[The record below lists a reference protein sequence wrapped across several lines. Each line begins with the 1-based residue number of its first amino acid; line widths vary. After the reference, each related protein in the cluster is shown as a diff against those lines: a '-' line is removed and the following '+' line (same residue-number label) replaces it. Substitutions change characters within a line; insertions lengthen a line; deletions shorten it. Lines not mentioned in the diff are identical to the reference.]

1 MAGMFGTDGVRAR
14 VNTGAM
20 TAEAVVRLALAAGR
34 WFIDNN
40 SKANA
45 GAKGHAGRPLVVIG
59 KDTRVSG
66 YMVEAA
72 LVAGFTSIGMD
83 CRLLG
88 PMPTPGVAHLT
99 MSLRAHL
106 GVMISASHNPFED
119 NGIKLFG
126 PDGYKLADEI
136 EQGISDLAAGSIELS
151 EPAALGR
158 ASRML
163 DSVGRYVEFAKST
176 LPGDVRFDGLKVV
189 VDCANG
195 AAYRTA
201 PDTLRDL
208 GAEVIAIANTP
219 DGFNINEACGAVH
232 PETLAATVLAHG
244 ADVGV
249 ALDGDADRLI
259 LVDETGATVD
269 GDQVLACL
277 AREMQAAGTLSGD
290 AVVGTVM
297 TNGGIE
303 PFLHDLGLTLHRTS
317 VGDRYVLER
326 MRGDGLNLGGESSGH
341 ILLTSLCTSGDG
353 LIAALQMLHLLVKS
367 DLPASKLFH
376 AFAPDHQKL
385 KNLRG
390 LDREVLTRQP
400 VVEGLAAIEARI
412 AGEARILV
420 RPSGTE
426 ELIRVMVEA
435 KDEDRLDA
443 VMHEII
449 LLIEDEANKAV

>member
-1 MAGMFGTDGVRAR
+1 MAGIFGTDGVRAR

-20 TAEAVVRLALAAGR
+20 TAEAIVRLALAAGR

-40 SKANA
+40 PEAST
-45 GAKGHAGRPLVVIG
+45 GRPIVVIG

-88 PMPTPGVAHLT
+88 PMPTPGVAYLT

-126 PDGYKLADEI
+126 PDGCKLADEI
-136 EQGISDLAAGSIELS
+136 EDGISALAAGSIELS
-151 EPAALGR
+151 APAALGR

-176 LPGDVRFDGLKVV
+176 LPSDARFDGLKVV

-208 GAEVIAIANTP
+208 GAEVVAIANAP
-219 DGFNINEACGAVH
+219 DGFNINSECGAVH
-232 PETLAATVLAHG
+232 PEVLAATVLAHG

-259 LVDETGATVD
+259 LVDETGAVIN

-277 AREMQAAGTLSGD
+277 ARAMQQAGTLAGN

-297 TNGGIE
+297 TNGGIQ
-303 PFLHDLGLTLHRTS
+303 PFLDGLGLTLHRTQ
-317 VGDRYVLER
+317 VGDRYVLAR
-326 MRGDGLNLGGESSGH
+326 MQEEGLNLGGESSGH
-341 ILLTSLCTSGDG
+341 ILLTSLTTSGDG
-353 LIAALQMLHLLVKS
+353 LIAALQMLQLLVQTGQ
-367 DLPASKLFH
+367 PASQLFQ
-376 AFAPDHQKL
+376 AFAPNHQKL
-385 KNLRG
+385 RNLKG
-390 LDREVLTRQP
+390 IDREVLARP
-400 VVEGLAAIEARI
+400 AVVDRLAAIEAEIVGR
-412 AGEARILV
+412 ARILV

-426 ELIRVMVEA
+426 SLIRVMVESA
-435 KDEDRLDA
+435 DEARLDA
-443 VMHEII
+443 VMQEII
-449 LLIEDEANKAV
+449 LLIENEAEKAS

>member
-1 MAGMFGTDGVRAR
+1 MTGMFGTDGVRAR

-20 TAEAVVRLALAAGR
+20 TAEAIVRLALASGR

-40 SKANA
+40 PE
-45 GAKGHAGRPLVVIG
+45 GRTGRPLVVIG

-88 PMPTPGVAHLT
+88 PMPTPGVAYLT
-99 MSLRAHL
+99 KSLRAHL

-136 EQGISDLAAGSIELS
+136 EDGISDLAAGSIELS
-151 EPAALGR
+151 EAANLGR
-158 ASRML
+158 AARML

-176 LPGDVRFDGLKVV
+176 LPSEVRFDGLKVV

-208 GAEVIAIANTP
+208 GAEVTVMANDP
-219 DGFNINEACGAVH
+219 DGFNINDGCGAVH
-232 PETLAATVLAHG
+232 PEALSECVRETG
-244 ADVGV
+244 ADIGI

-259 LVDETGATVD
+259 MVDENGVVID
-269 GDQVLACL
+269 GDQLLACL
-277 AREMQAAGTLSGD
+277 ARSMQEAGTLTGGGI
-290 AVVGTVM
+290 VGTVM

-303 PFLHDLGLTLHRTS
+303 AFLDGLDLALHRTR
-317 VGDRYVLER
+317 VGDRYVLEV
-326 MRGDGLNLGGESSGH
+326 MRQNDINLGGESSGH
-341 ILLTSLCTSGDG
+341 ILMTSLSTSGDG
-353 LIAALQMLHLLVKS
+353 LIAALQMLRLLAQ
-367 DLPASKLFH
+367 DDRPASKLFH
-376 AFAPDHQKL
+376 MFTPKCQKM

-390 LDREVLTRQP
+390 IDRAVLDLP
-400 VVEGLAAIEARI
+400 GVVAGLAEIESGLAEKGRL
-412 AGEARILV
+412 LV
-420 RPSGTE
+420 RASGTE
-426 ELIRVMVEA
+426 SLLRVMVEA
-435 KDEDRLDA
+435 DDA
-443 VMHEII
+443 ALVDSTIAEII
-449 LLIEDEANKAV
+449 LLVEAEANNIK

>member
-1 MAGMFGTDGVRAR
+1 MAGIFGTDGVRAR

-20 TAEAVVRLALAAGR
+20 TAEAIVRLALASGR
-34 WFIDNN
+34 WFIENN
-40 SKANA
+40 PE
-45 GAKGHAGRPLVVIG
+45 GRTGRPLVVIG

-66 YMVEAA
+66 YMIEAA

-88 PMPTPGVAHLT
+88 PMPTPGVAYLT

-126 PDGYKLADEI
+126 PDGFKLADDI
-136 EQGISDLAAGSIELS
+136 EDGISNLAAGSIELS
-151 EPAALGR
+151 MPVDLGR
-158 ASRML
+158 AARML

-176 LPGDVRFDGLKVV
+176 LPSDVRFDGLKVV

-208 GAEVIAIANTP
+208 GAEVIAMANSP
-219 DGFNINEACGAVH
+219 DGFNINENCGAVH
-232 PETLAATVLAHG
+232 PEGLAARVREEG
-244 ADVGV
+244 ADIGV

-259 LVDETGATVD
+259 LVDETGAVIN

-277 AREMQAAGTLSGD
+277 ARAMQDAGTLTGGGI
-290 AVVGTVM
+290 VGTVM

-303 PFLHDLGLTLHRTS
+303 PFLANLGLTLHRTK

-326 MRGDGLNLGGESSGH
+326 MKQDGLNLGGESSGH
-341 ILLTSLCTSGDG
+341 VLMTSLSTSGDG
-353 LIAALQMLHLLVKS
+353 LIAALQMLWLLSV
-367 DLPASKLFH
+367 DDRPASKLFH
-376 AFAPDHQKL
+376 AFTPKHQKL
-385 KNLRG
+385 ENLPDI
-390 LDREVLTRQP
+390 DRAVLALP
-400 VVEGLAAIEARI
+400 AVESELARI
-412 AGEARILV
+412 ATELDGEGRILV

-426 ELIRVMVEA
+426 SLIRVMVETD
-435 KDEDRLDA
+435 DEARLDA
-443 VMHEII
+443 VMTEII
-449 LLIEDEANKAV
+449 LLIQNESKNIS

>member
-20 TAEAVVRLALAAGR
+20 TAEAIVRLALASGR

-40 SKANA
+40 PE
-45 GAKGHAGRPLVVIG
+45 GRTGRPLVVIG

-88 PMPTPGVAHLT
+88 PMPTPGVAYLT

-136 EQGISDLAAGSIELS
+136 EDGISNLAAGSIELS
-151 EPAALGR
+151 EPVELGR
-158 ASRML
+158 AARML

-176 LPGDVRFDGLKVV
+176 LPSEVRFDGLKVV

-201 PDTLRDL
+201 PDALRDL
-208 GAEVIAIANTP
+208 GADVTVMANSP
-219 DGFNINEACGAVH
+219 DGFNINDGCGAVH
-232 PETLAATVLAHG
+232 PQALAARVVETG
-244 ADVGV
+244 ADIGI

-259 LVDETGATVD
+259 MVDENGVVID
-269 GDQVLACL
+269 GDQLLACL
-277 AREMQAAGTLSGD
+277 AGTMREASTLTGGGI
-290 AVVGTVM
+290 VGTMM

-303 PFLHDLGLTLHRTS
+303 PFLDGLGLTLHRTR
-317 VGDRYVLER
+317 VGDRYVLEA
-326 MRGDGLNLGGESSGH
+326 MRQNDINLGGESSGH
-341 ILLTSLCTSGDG
+341 ILMTSLSTSGDG
-353 LIAALQMLHLLVKS
+353 LIAALQMLRLLAQDDRPASELFHLFTPKCQKMENLRGFDRSVL
-367 DLPASKLFH
+367 DLPA
-376 AFAPDHQKL
+376 
-385 KNLRG
+385 
-390 LDREVLTRQP
+390 
-400 VVEGLAAIEARI
+400 VVAGLAAIESAL
-412 AGEARILV
+412 AGKGRLLV
-420 RPSGTE
+420 RASGTE
-426 ELIRVMVEA
+426 SLLRVMVEA
-435 KDEDRLDA
+435 DDTVLVDSTID
-443 VMHEII
+443 EII
-449 LLIEDEANKAV
+449 LLIKTEAKNIK

>member
-20 TAEAVVRLALAAGR
+20 TAEAIVRLALASGR

-40 SKANA
+40 PE
-45 GAKGHAGRPLVVIG
+45 GRTGRPLVVIG

-88 PMPTPGVAHLT
+88 PMPTPGVAYLT
-99 MSLRAHL
+99 QSLRAHL

-136 EQGISDLAAGSIELS
+136 EGGISDLAAGSIELS
-151 EPAALGR
+151 APVDLGR
-158 ASRML
+158 AARML

-176 LPGDVRFDGLKVV
+176 LPSKVRFDGLKVV

-208 GAEVIAIANTP
+208 GAEVTVMADSP
-219 DGFNINEACGAVH
+219 DGFNINEGCGAVH
-232 PETLAATVLAHG
+232 PEVLASRVLEVG
-244 ADVGV
+244 ADIGI

-259 LVDETGATVD
+259 MVDERGVVID
-269 GDQVLACL
+269 GDQLLACL
-277 AREMQAAGTLSGD
+277 AHTMQKAGTLTGGGI
-290 AVVGTVM
+290 VGTMM

-303 PFLHDLGLTLHRTS
+303 PFLDGLGLTLHRTK
-317 VGDRYVLER
+317 VGDRYVLEA
-326 MRGDGLNLGGESSGH
+326 MRRNDINLGGESSGH
-341 ILLTSLCTSGDG
+341 ILMTSLSTSGDG
-353 LIAALQMLHLLVKS
+353 LIAALQMLRLLAQDDRPASQLFHMFTPKCQKMENLRGFERSVL
-367 DLPASKLFH
+367 DLPAVGAGLTVIESKL
-376 AFAPDHQKL
+376 ADKGRL
-385 KNLRG
+385 
-390 LDREVLTRQP
+390 
-400 VVEGLAAIEARI
+400 
-412 AGEARILV
+412 LV
-420 RPSGTE
+420 RASGTE
-426 ELIRVMVEA
+426 SLLRVMVEA
-435 KDEDRLDA
+435 DDKALVDDTIG
-443 VMHEII
+443 EII
-449 LLIEDEANKAV
+449 LLIKSESKNIK

>member
-1 MAGMFGTDGVRAR
+1 MFGTDGVRAR
-14 VNTGAM
+14 VNTGVM
-20 TAEAVVRLALAAGR
+20 TAEAIVRLALASGR
-34 WFIDNN
+34 WFINN
-40 SKANA
+40 NPQ
-45 GAKGHAGRPLVVIG
+45 GRTGRPLVVIG

-88 PMPTPGVAHLT
+88 PMPTPGVAYLT

-126 PDGYKLADEI
+126 PDGYKLADDI
-136 EQGISDLAAGSIELS
+136 EASISDLAAGSIELS
-151 EPAALGR
+151 APVDLGR
-158 ASRML
+158 AARML

-176 LPGDVRFDGLKVV
+176 LPSNVRFDGLKVV

-208 GAEVIAIANTP
+208 GAEVTAMASEP
-219 DGFNINEACGAVH
+219 DGFNINDGCGAVH
-232 PETLAATVLAHG
+232 PEALAARVVDTG
-244 ADVGV
+244 ADIGI

-259 LVDETGATVD
+259 LVDETGARID

-277 AREMQAAGTLSGD
+277 ARTMHEAGTLTGD
-290 AVVGTVM
+290 GIVGTMM

-303 PFLHDLGLTLHRTS
+303 PFLDGLGLALHRTK
-317 VGDRYVLER
+317 VGDRYVLEA
-326 MRGDGLNLGGESSGH
+326 MRDNGINLGGESSGH
-341 ILLTSLCTSGDG
+341 ILMTSLSTSGDG
-353 LIAALQMLHLLVKS
+353 LIAALQMLRLLVV
-367 DLPASKLFH
+367 DDRPASRLFH
-376 AFAPDHQKL
+376 VFTPKCQKM

-390 LDREVLTRQP
+390 VERTVLDLP
-400 VVEGLAAIEARI
+400 AVVDGLADIESNL
-412 AGEARILV
+412 AGKGRILV
-420 RPSGTE
+420 RASGTE
-426 ELIRVMVEA
+426 TLLRVMAEADDEAVVDSTISEIIFLLEREA
-435 KDEDRLDA
+435 KNI
-443 VMHEII
+443 M
-449 LLIEDEANKAV
+449 

>member
-14 VNTGAM
+14 VNTGTM
-20 TAEAVVRLALAAGR
+20 TAEAIVRLALAAGR

-40 SKANA
+40 PEGQS
-45 GAKGHAGRPLVVIG
+45 GRPIVVIG

-88 PMPTPGVAHLT
+88 PMPTPGVAYLT

-126 PDGYKLADEI
+126 PDGCKLADDI
-136 EQGISDLAAGSIELS
+136 ESSISDLAAGSIELS

-176 LPGDVRFDGLKVV
+176 IASTARFDGLKVV

-208 GAEVIAIANTP
+208 GAEVIAIANNP
-219 DGFNINEACGAVH
+219 DGFNINSECGAVH

-259 LVDETGATVD
+259 LVDESGAVIN

-277 AREMQAAGTLSGD
+277 AREMQAAGTLAGD

-303 PFLHDLGLTLHRTS
+303 PFLQGLGLTLHRTR
-317 VGDRYVLER
+317 VGDRYVLAR
-326 MRGDGLNLGGESSGH
+326 MQEDGLNLGGESSGH
-341 ILLTSLCTSGDG
+341 ILLTSLSTSGDG
-353 LIAALQMLHLLVKS
+353 LIAALQMLQMLVKS
-367 DLPASKLFH
+367 KRPASQMFQ
-376 AFAPDHQKL
+376 AFEPNHQKL
-385 KNLRG
+385 CNLRG
-390 LDREVLTRQP
+390 IDREVLDRQQ
-400 VVEGLAAIEARI
+400 VTDRLAEIESEI

-426 ELIRVMVEA
+426 NLIRVMVESA
-435 KDEDRLDA
+435 DEARLDA
-443 VMHEII
+443 VMQEII
-449 LLIEDEANKAV
+449 LLIETESKK

>member
-1 MAGMFGTDGVRAR
+1 MAGIFGTDGVRAR

-20 TAEAVVRLALAAGR
+20 TAEAIVRLALAAGR

-40 SKANA
+40 PEAST
-45 GAKGHAGRPLVVIG
+45 GRPIVVIG

-88 PMPTPGVAHLT
+88 PMPTPGVAYLT

-126 PDGYKLADEI
+126 PDGCKLADEI
-136 EQGISDLAAGSIELS
+136 EDGISALAAGSIELS
-151 EPAALGR
+151 APAALGR

-176 LPGDVRFDGLKVV
+176 LPSDARFDGLKVV

-208 GAEVIAIANTP
+208 GAEVVAIANAP
-219 DGFNINEACGAVH
+219 DGFNINSECGAVH
-232 PETLAATVLAHG
+232 PEVLAATVLAHG

-259 LVDETGATVD
+259 LVDETGAVIN

-277 AREMQAAGTLSGD
+277 ARAMQQAGTLAGN

-303 PFLHDLGLTLHRTS
+303 PFLDGLGLTLHRTQ
-317 VGDRYVLER
+317 VGDRYVLAR
-326 MRGDGLNLGGESSGH
+326 MQEEGLNLGGESSGH
-341 ILLTSLCTSGDG
+341 ILLTSLTTSGDG
-353 LIAALQMLHLLVKS
+353 LIAALQMLQLLVQTGQ
-367 DLPASKLFH
+367 PASQLFQ
-376 AFAPDHQKL
+376 AFAPNHQKL
-385 KNLRG
+385 RNLKG
-390 LDREVLTRQP
+390 IDREVLARP
-400 VVEGLAAIEARI
+400 AVVDRLAAIEAEI
-412 AGEARILV
+412 AGRARILV

-426 ELIRVMVEA
+426 SLIRVMVESA
-435 KDEDRLDA
+435 DEARLDA
-443 VMHEII
+443 VMQEII
-449 LLIEDEANKAV
+449 LLIENEAEKAS

>member
-20 TAEAVVRLALAAGR
+20 TAEAIVRLALASGR

-40 SKANA
+40 PE
-45 GAKGHAGRPLVVIG
+45 GRTGRPLVVIG

-88 PMPTPGVAHLT
+88 PMPTPGVAYLT
-99 MSLRAHL
+99 KSLRAHL

-136 EQGISDLAAGSIELS
+136 EDGISDLAAGSIELS
-151 EPAALGR
+151 EAAYLGR
-158 ASRML
+158 AARML

-176 LPGDVRFDGLKVV
+176 LPSEVRFDGLKVV

-208 GAEVIAIANTP
+208 GADVTVMANDP
-219 DGFNINEACGAVH
+219 DGFNINDGCGAVH
-232 PETLAATVLAHG
+232 PEALSERVRETG
-244 ADVGV
+244 ADIGI

-259 LVDETGATVD
+259 MVDENGVVID
-269 GDQVLACL
+269 GDQLLACL
-277 AREMQAAGTLSGD
+277 ARSMHEAGTLTGGG
-290 AVVGTVM
+290 VVGTVM

-303 PFLHDLGLTLHRTS
+303 AFLDGLGLTLHRTK
-317 VGDRYVLER
+317 VGDRYVLEA
-326 MRGDGLNLGGESSGH
+326 MRYNAINLGGESSGH
-341 ILLTSLCTSGDG
+341 ILMTSLSTSGDG
-353 LIAALQMLHLLVKS
+353 LIAALQMLRLLAQ
-367 DLPASKLFH
+367 DDRPASKLFH
-376 AFAPDHQKL
+376 MFTPKCQKL

-390 LDREVLTRQP
+390 FDSAVLDLP
-400 VVEGLAAIEARI
+400 GVVAGLAVIESGLAEKGRL
-412 AGEARILV
+412 LV
-420 RPSGTE
+420 RASGTE
-426 ELIRVMVEA
+426 SLLRVMVEA
-435 KDEDRLDA
+435 DDA
-443 VMHEII
+443 ALVDSTIDEII
-449 LLIEDEANKAV
+449 FLIKAEVKKIK

>member
-1 MAGMFGTDGVRAR
+1 MAGIFGTDGVRAR

-20 TAEAVVRLALAAGR
+20 TAEAIVRLALAAGR

-40 SKANA
+40 PEAST
-45 GAKGHAGRPLVVIG
+45 GRPIVVIG

-88 PMPTPGVAHLT
+88 PMPTPGVAYLT

-126 PDGYKLADEI
+126 PDGCKLADEI
-136 EQGISDLAAGSIELS
+136 EDGISALAAGSIELS
-151 EPAALGR
+151 APAALGR

-176 LPGDVRFDGLKVV
+176 LPSDARFDGLKVV

-208 GAEVIAIANTP
+208 GAEVVAIANAP
-219 DGFNINEACGAVH
+219 DGFNINSECGAVH
-232 PETLAATVLAHG
+232 PEALAATVLAHG

-259 LVDETGATVD
+259 LVDETGAVIN

-277 AREMQAAGTLSGD
+277 ARAMQQAGTLAGN

-303 PFLHDLGLTLHRTS
+303 PFLDGLGLTLHRTQ
-317 VGDRYVLER
+317 VGDRYVLAR
-326 MRGDGLNLGGESSGH
+326 MQEEGLNLGGESSGH
-341 ILLTSLCTSGDG
+341 ILLTSLTTSGDG
-353 LIAALQMLHLLVKS
+353 LIAALQMLQLLVQTGQ
-367 DLPASKLFH
+367 PASQLFQ
-376 AFAPDHQKL
+376 AFAPNHQKL
-385 KNLRG
+385 RNLKG
-390 LDREVLTRQP
+390 IDREVLARP
-400 VVEGLAAIEARI
+400 AVVDRLAAIEAEI
-412 AGEARILV
+412 AGRARILV

-426 ELIRVMVEA
+426 SLIRVMVESA
-435 KDEDRLDA
+435 DEARLDA
-443 VMHEII
+443 VMQEII
-449 LLIEDEANKAV
+449 LLIENESEKAS

>member
-20 TAEAVVRLALAAGR
+20 TAEAVVRLALASGR

-40 SKANA
+40 PEGRS
-45 GAKGHAGRPLVVIG
+45 GRPLVVIG

-66 YMVEAA
+66 YMIEAA

-88 PMPTPGVAHLT
+88 PMPTPGVAYLT
-99 MSLRAHL
+99 QSLRAHL
-106 GVMISASHNPFED
+106 GVMISASHNPYHD

-126 PDGYKLADEI
+126 PDGFKLDDAIEI
-136 EQGISDLAAGSIELS
+136 GISELAAGSIELS
-151 EPAALGR
+151 GPEALGR

-176 LPGDVRFDGLKVV
+176 LASEVRFDGIKVV

-208 GAEVIAIANTP
+208 GAEVIAIANDP
-219 DGFNINEACGAVH
+219 DGFNINQDCGAVH
-232 PETLAATVLAHG
+232 PQTLAATVLAHG

-259 LVDETGATVD
+259 LVDETGTEIN

-277 AREMQAAGTLSGD
+277 AREMQSRGTLGGD

-303 PFLHDLGLTLHRTS
+303 PFLSGLGLQIHRTA
-317 VGDRYVLER
+317 VGDRDVLER
-326 MRGDGLNLGGESSGH
+326 MRQVRDTGPFDLAPFGVR
-341 ILLTSLCTSGDG
+341 LTPQT
-353 LIAALQMLHLLVKS
+353 A
-367 DLPASKLFH
+367 PAS
-376 AFAPDHQKL
+376 ADAI
-385 KNLRG
+385 R
-390 LDREVLTRQP
+390 DRR
-400 VVEGLAAIEARI
+400 AAWQQ
-412 AGEARILV
+412 
-420 RPSGTE
+420 TE
-426 ELIRVMVEA
+426 DGQAVTQL
-435 KDEDRLDA
+435 LDA
-443 VMHEII
+443 VIAGNPAPEVSPPQFLNRDDRTSVSDKLDAI
-449 LLIEDEANKAV
+449 APAAARR

>member
-20 TAEAVVRLALAAGR
+20 TAEAIVRLALASGR

-40 SKANA
+40 PE
-45 GAKGHAGRPLVVIG
+45 GRTGRPLVVIG

-88 PMPTPGVAHLT
+88 PMPTPGVAYLT

-136 EQGISDLAAGSIELS
+136 EDGISNLAAGSIELS
-151 EPAALGR
+151 EPVELGR
-158 ASRML
+158 AARML

-176 LPGDVRFDGLKVV
+176 LPSEVRFDGLKVV

-201 PDTLRDL
+201 PDALRDL
-208 GAEVIAIANTP
+208 GADVTVMANSP
-219 DGFNINEACGAVH
+219 DGFNINDGCGAVH
-232 PETLAATVLAHG
+232 PQALAARVVETG
-244 ADVGV
+244 ADIGI

-259 LVDETGATVD
+259 MVDENGVVID
-269 GDQVLACL
+269 GDQLLACL
-277 AREMQAAGTLSGD
+277 AGTMREASTLTGGGI
-290 AVVGTVM
+290 VGTMM

-303 PFLHDLGLTLHRTS
+303 PFLDGLGLTLHRTR
-317 VGDRYVLER
+317 VGDRYVLEA
-326 MRGDGLNLGGESSGH
+326 MRQNDINLGGESSGH
-341 ILLTSLCTSGDG
+341 ILMTSLSTSGDG
-353 LIAALQMLHLLVKS
+353 LIAALQMLRLLAQDDRPASELFHLFTPKCQKMENLRGFDRSVL
-367 DLPASKLFH
+367 DLPA
-376 AFAPDHQKL
+376 
-385 KNLRG
+385 
-390 LDREVLTRQP
+390 
-400 VVEGLAAIEARI
+400 VVAGLAAIESAL
-412 AGEARILV
+412 AGKGRLLV
-420 RPSGTE
+420 RASGTE
-426 ELIRVMVEA
+426 SLLRVMVEA
-435 KDEDRLDA
+435 DDTVLVDSTID
-443 VMHEII
+443 EII
-449 LLIEDEANKAV
+449 LLIKAEAKNIK

>member
-14 VNTGAM
+14 VNTGSM
-20 TAEAVVRLALAAGR
+20 TAEAIVRLALASGR

-40 SKANA
+40 PE
-45 GAKGHAGRPLVVIG
+45 GRTGRPLVVIG

-88 PMPTPGVAHLT
+88 PMPTPGVAYLT

-126 PDGYKLADEI
+126 PDGYKLADQI
-136 EQGISDLAAGSIELS
+136 EEGISDLAAGSIELS
-151 EPAALGR
+151 APAELGR
-158 ASRML
+158 AARML

-176 LPGDVRFDGLKVV
+176 LPSEVRLDGLKIV
-189 VDCANG
+189 VDSANG

-208 GAEVIAIANTP
+208 GADVTVMANDP
-219 DGFNINEACGAVH
+219 DGFNINDGCGAVH
-232 PETLAATVLAHG
+232 PEALAARVVETG
-244 ADVGV
+244 ADIGI

-259 LVDETGATVD
+259 LVDETGAVID

-277 AREMQAAGTLSGD
+277 AGAMQQAGTLTGGGI
-290 AVVGTVM
+290 VGTMM

-303 PFLHDLGLTLHRTS
+303 PFLDRLGLVLHRTR
-317 VGDRYVLER
+317 VGDRYVLEA
-326 MRGDGLNLGGESSGH
+326 MRDHGINLGGESSGH
-341 ILLTSLCTSGDG
+341 ILMTSLSTSGDG
-353 LIAALQMLHLLVKS
+353 LIAALQMLRLLA
-367 DLPASKLFH
+367 DGDRPASRLFH
-376 AFAPDHQKL
+376 AFTPKCQKME
-385 KNLRG
+385 NLRG
-390 LDREVLTRQP
+390 FERAVLDLP
-400 VVEGLAAIEARI
+400 AVVDGLAGIESGL
-412 AGEARILV
+412 AGKGRILV
-420 RPSGTE
+420 RASGTE
-426 ELIRVMVEA
+426 NLLRVMVEA
-435 KDEDRLDA
+435 DDEALVDGTIR
-443 VMHEII
+443 EII
-449 LLIEDEANKAV
+449 LLIEREANNI

>member
-1 MAGMFGTDGVRAR
+1 MAGLFGTDGVRAR

-20 TAEAVVRLALAAGR
+20 TAEAIVRVALASGR

-40 SKANA
+40 PE
-45 GAKGHAGRPLVVIG
+45 GRTGRPLVVIG

-88 PMPTPGVAHLT
+88 PMPTPGVAFLT
-99 MSLRAHL
+99 ASLRAHL

-126 PDGYKLADEI
+126 PDGYKLDDRI
-136 EQGISDLAAGSIELS
+136 ESEISDLAAGSIELS
-151 EPAALGR
+151 EPANLGR

-176 LPGDVRFDGLKVV
+176 LSTDVRFDGLKVV

-201 PDTLRDL
+201 PDTLSDL
-208 GAEVIAIANTP
+208 GAEVVKLAYDP
-219 DGFNINEACGAVH
+219 DGFNINQDCGAVH
-232 PETLAATVLAHG
+232 PETLAAAVVAHG
-244 ADVGV
+244 ADVGI

-259 LVDETGATVD
+259 IADETGAIIN

-277 AREMQAAGTLSGD
+277 TRSMHEAGTLTGGG
-290 AVVGTVM
+290 VVGTLM

-303 PFLHDLGLTLHRTS
+303 PFLAGLGLSLERTR

-326 MRGDGLNLGGESSGH
+326 MRERGINLGGESSGH
-341 ILLTSLCTSGDG
+341 ILMTSLSTSGDG
-353 LIAALQMLHLLVKS
+353 LIAALQMLNILAKS
-367 DLPASKLFH
+367 DAPASQVFQV
-376 AFAPDHQKL
+376 FTPNFQKL
-385 KNLRG
+385 ENLRG
-390 LDREVLTRQP
+390 MEREILTRP
-400 VVEGLAAIEARI
+400 SVTEALAKIDAGIDGKART
-412 AGEARILV
+412 LV

-426 ELIRVMVEA
+426 SLIRVMVESA
-435 KDEDRLDA
+435 DEALLDA
-443 VMHEII
+443 TMDEII
-449 LLIEDEANKAV
+449 LLLKKEAETSS

>member
-1 MAGMFGTDGVRAR
+1 MAGIFGTDGVRAR

-20 TAEAVVRLALAAGR
+20 TAEAIVRLALASGR

-40 SKANA
+40 PE
-45 GAKGHAGRPLVVIG
+45 GRTGRPLVVIG

-88 PMPTPGVAHLT
+88 PMPTPGVAYLT

-126 PDGYKLADEI
+126 PDGFKLADDI
-136 EQGISDLAAGSIELS
+136 EDGISKLAAGSIELS
-151 EPAALGR
+151 EPVALGR
-158 ASRML
+158 AARML

-176 LPGDVRFDGLKVV
+176 LPSDVWFDGLRIV

-208 GAEVIAIANTP
+208 GAEVIAMANEP
-219 DGFNINEACGAVH
+219 DGFNINEGCGAVH
-232 PETLAATVLAHG
+232 PQALAERVRKEG
-244 ADVGV
+244 ADVGI

-259 LVDETGATVD
+259 LVDETGAVID

-277 AREMQAAGTLSGD
+277 AREMKDAGTLTGGGI
-290 AVVGTVM
+290 VGTVM

-303 PFLHDLGLTLHRTS
+303 PFLAGLGLELHRTR
-317 VGDRYVLER
+317 VGDRYVLET
-326 MRGDGLNLGGESSGH
+326 M
-341 ILLTSLCTSGDG
+341 T
-353 LIAALQMLHLLVKS
+353 
-367 DLPASKLFH
+367 
-376 AFAPDHQKL
+376 
-385 KNLRG
+385 
-390 LDREVLTRQP
+390 
-400 VVEGLAAIEARI
+400 
-412 AGEARILV
+412 
-420 RPSGTE
+420 
-426 ELIRVMVEA
+426 
-435 KDEDRLDA
+435 
-443 VMHEII
+443 
-449 LLIEDEANKAV
+449 

>member
-14 VNTGAM
+14 VNTGVM
-20 TAEAVVRLALAAGR
+20 TAEAIVRLALASGR
-34 WFIDNN
+34 WFINN
-40 SKANA
+40 NPQ
-45 GAKGHAGRPLVVIG
+45 GRTGRPLVVIG

-88 PMPTPGVAHLT
+88 PMPTPGVAYLT

-126 PDGYKLADEI
+126 PDGYKLADDI
-136 EQGISDLAAGSIELS
+136 EASISDLAAGSIELS
-151 EPAALGR
+151 APVDLGR
-158 ASRML
+158 AARML

-176 LPGDVRFDGLKVV
+176 LPSNVRFDGLKVV

-208 GAEVIAIANTP
+208 GAEVTAMASEP
-219 DGFNINEACGAVH
+219 DGFNINDGCGAVH
-232 PETLAATVLAHG
+232 PEALAARVVDTG
-244 ADVGV
+244 ADIGI

-259 LVDETGATVD
+259 LVDETGAQID

-277 AREMQAAGTLSGD
+277 ARTMHEAGTLTGD
-290 AVVGTVM
+290 GIVGTMM

-303 PFLHDLGLTLHRTS
+303 PFLDGLGLALHRTK
-317 VGDRYVLER
+317 VGDRYVLEA
-326 MRGDGLNLGGESSGH
+326 MRDNGINLGGESSGH
-341 ILLTSLCTSGDG
+341 ILMTSLSTSGDG
-353 LIAALQMLHLLVKS
+353 LIAALQMLRLLVV
-367 DLPASKLFH
+367 DDRPASRLFH
-376 AFAPDHQKL
+376 VFTPKCQKM

-390 LDREVLTRQP
+390 VERTVLDLP
-400 VVEGLAAIEARI
+400 AVVDGLADIESNL
-412 AGEARILV
+412 AGKGRILV
-420 RPSGTE
+420 RASGTE
-426 ELIRVMVEA
+426 TLLRVMAEADDEAVVDSTISEIIFLLEREA
-435 KDEDRLDA
+435 KNI
-443 VMHEII
+443 M
-449 LLIEDEANKAV
+449 

>member
-1 MAGMFGTDGVRAR
+1 MAGLFGTDGVRAR

-34 WFIDNN
+34 WFTDNTSDGN
-40 SKANA
+40 
-45 GAKGHAGRPLVVIG
+45 GGRPLVVIG

-88 PMPTPGVAHLT
+88 PTPTPGVAYLT

-126 PDGYKLADEI
+126 PDGFKLADDI
-136 EQGISDLAAGSIELS
+136 EKGISDLAAGSIELS

-163 DSVGRYVEFAKST
+163 DSVGRYVEFAKSS
-176 LPGDVRFDGLKVV
+176 LPSDARFDGLKVV

-208 GAEVIAIANTP
+208 GAEVIAIANDP
-219 DGFNINEACGAVH
+219 DGFNINDECGAVH
-232 PETLAATVLAHG
+232 PETLAASVLAQG

-259 LVDETGATVD
+259 LVDETGVIVN

-277 AREMQAAGTLSGD
+277 ARAMQAAGTLSGD
-290 AVVGTVM
+290 GVVGTVM

-303 PFLHDLGLTLHRTS
+303 PYLDSLGLTLHRTR

-326 MRGDGLNLGGESSGH
+326 MRKEGLNLGGESSGH
-341 ILLTSLCTSGDG
+341 ILLTSHSTSGDG
-353 LIAALQMLHLLVKS
+353 LIAALQMLQLLVT
-367 DLPASKLFH
+367 DGRPASQLFR
-376 AFAPDHQKL
+376 AFAPNHQKL
-385 KNLRG
+385 RNLKGIDPG
-390 LDREVLTRQP
+390 LLTRQT
-400 VVEGLAAIEARI
+400 VIDRLAAIEARI
-412 AGEARILV
+412 EGAARILV

-426 ELIRVMVEA
+426 SLIRVMVESESEA
-435 KDEDRLDA
+435 RLDA
-443 VMHEII
+443 VMQEII
-449 LLIEDEANKAV
+449 LLIETESQKS

>member
-1 MAGMFGTDGVRAR
+1 MAGLFGTDGVRAR

-20 TAEAVVRLALAAGR
+20 TAEAIVRVALASGR

-40 SKANA
+40 PE
-45 GAKGHAGRPLVVIG
+45 GRTGRPLVVIG

-88 PMPTPGVAHLT
+88 PMPTPGVAFLT
-99 MSLRAHL
+99 ASLRAHL

-126 PDGYKLADEI
+126 PDGYKLDDRI
-136 EQGISDLAAGSIELS
+136 ESEISDLAAGSIELS
-151 EPAALGR
+151 EPANLGR

-176 LPGDVRFDGLKVV
+176 LSTDVRFDGLKVV

-201 PDTLRDL
+201 PDTLSDL
-208 GAEVIAIANTP
+208 GAEVVKLAYDP
-219 DGFNINEACGAVH
+219 DGFNINEDCGAVH
-232 PETLAATVLAHG
+232 PETLAAAVVAHG
-244 ADVGV
+244 ADVGI

-259 LVDETGATVD
+259 IADETGAIVN

-277 AREMQAAGTLSGD
+277 ARSMHEAGTLTGGG
-290 AVVGTVM
+290 VVGTLM

-303 PFLHDLGLTLHRTS
+303 PFLAGLGLTLERTR

-326 MRGDGLNLGGESSGH
+326 MRERGINLGGESSGH
-341 ILLTSLCTSGDG
+341 ILMTSLSTSGDG
-353 LIAALQMLHLLVKS
+353 LIAALQMLNILAKS
-367 DLPASKLFH
+367 DAPASQVFQV
-376 AFAPDHQKL
+376 FTPNFQKL
-385 KNLRG
+385 ENLRG
-390 LDREVLTRQP
+390 MEREILTRP
-400 VVEGLAAIEARI
+400 YVTEALAKIDAGIDGRART
-412 AGEARILV
+412 LV

-426 ELIRVMVEA
+426 SLIRVMVESA
-435 KDEDRLDA
+435 DEALLDA
-443 VMHEII
+443 TMREII
-449 LLIEDEANKAV
+449 LLLQEEAKTSS

>member
-20 TAEAVVRLALAAGR
+20 TAEAIVRLALASGR

-40 SKANA
+40 PE
-45 GAKGHAGRPLVVIG
+45 GRTGRPLVVIG

-88 PMPTPGVAHLT
+88 PMPTPGVAYLT

-126 PDGYKLADEI
+126 PDGYKLADDI
-136 EQGISDLAAGSIELS
+136 ETGISDLAAGSIELS
-151 EPAALGR
+151 APADLGR
-158 ASRML
+158 AARML

-176 LPGDVRFDGLKVV
+176 LPSDVRFDGLKVV

-208 GAEVIAIANTP
+208 GAEVVVIANEP
-219 DGFNINEACGAVH
+219 DGFNINQNCGAVH
-232 PETLAATVLAHG
+232 PEQLADKVRDTG
-244 ADVGV
+244 ADIGI

-259 LVDETGATVD
+259 LVDEGGAVID

-277 AREMQAAGTLSGD
+277 AREMQAAGTLTGGGI
-290 AVVGTVM
+290 VGTMM
-297 TNGGIE
+297 TNGGID
-303 PFLHDLGLTLHRTS
+303 PFLDGLGLALHRTR
-317 VGDRYVLER
+317 VGDRYVLEA
-326 MRGDGLNLGGESSGH
+326 MRSHGINLGGESSGH
-341 ILLTSLCTSGDG
+341 ILMTSLSTSGDG
-353 LIAALQMLHLLVKS
+353 LIAALQMLRLLAN
-367 DLPASKLFH
+367 DDRPASKLFH
-376 AFAPDHQKL
+376 AFTPKCQKL
-385 KNLRG
+385 ENLRAV
-390 LDREVLTRQP
+390 DRSVLERP
-400 VVEGLAAIEARI
+400 AVVSGLAAIESGL
-412 AGEARILV
+412 AGKGRLLV
-420 RPSGTE
+420 RASGTE
-426 ELIRVMVEA
+426 QLLRIMVEA
-435 KDEDRLDA
+435 DDEPLVDSTIA
-443 VMHEII
+443 EII
-449 LLIEDEANKAV
+449 LLIESEASETQ

>member
-20 TAEAVVRLALAAGR
+20 TAEAIVRLALASGR

-40 SKANA
+40 PE
-45 GAKGHAGRPLVVIG
+45 GRTGRPLVVIG

-88 PMPTPGVAHLT
+88 PMPTPGVAYLT

-126 PDGYKLADEI
+126 PDGYKLADDI
-136 EQGISDLAAGSIELS
+136 EAGISDLAAGSIELS
-151 EPAALGR
+151 APADLGR
-158 ASRML
+158 AARML

-176 LPGDVRFDGLKVV
+176 LPTDVRFDGLKIV

-208 GAEVIAIANTP
+208 GAEVIVIANDP
-219 DGFNINEACGAVH
+219 DGFNINQNCGAVH
-232 PETLAATVLAHG
+232 PEQLADKVTETG
-244 ADVGV
+244 ADIGI

-259 LVDETGATVD
+259 LVDEKGAVID

-277 AREMQAAGTLSGD
+277 ARTMQAAGTLTGD
-290 AVVGTVM
+290 GVVGTVM

-303 PFLHDLGLTLHRTS
+303 PFLDGLGLALHRTR
-317 VGDRYVLER
+317 VGDRYVLEA
-326 MRGDGLNLGGESSGH
+326 MRSHGINLGGESSGH
-341 ILLTSLCTSGDG
+341 ILMTSLSTSGDG
-353 LIAALQMLHLLVKS
+353 LIAALQMLRLLAQG
-367 DLPASKLFH
+367 DRPASRLFH
-376 AFAPDHQKL
+376 AFTPKCQKMQ
-385 KNLRG
+385 NLRG
-390 LDREVLTRQP
+390 VERSVLERPP
-400 VVEGLAAIEARI
+400 VVSGLATIETGL
-412 AGEARILV
+412 AGKGRLLV
-420 RPSGTE
+420 RASGTE
-426 ELIRVMVEA
+426 TLLRVMVEA
-435 KDEDRLDA
+435 DDEALVDSTIA
-443 VMHEII
+443 EII
-449 LLIEDEANKAV
+449 LLIEDNSPKTE

>member
-20 TAEAVVRLALAAGR
+20 TAEAIVRLALASGR

-40 SKANA
+40 PE
-45 GAKGHAGRPLVVIG
+45 GRTGRPLVVIG

-88 PMPTPGVAHLT
+88 PIPTPGVAYLT

-106 GVMISASHNPFED
+106 GVMISASHNPYHD

-126 PDGYKLADEI
+126 PDGFKLEDSI
-136 EQGISDLAAGSIELS
+136 EAGISELAAGSIELS
-151 EPAALGR
+151 EPEALGR

-163 DSVGRYVEFAKST
+163 DSVGRYIEFAKST
-176 LPGDVRFDGLKVV
+176 LASEVRFDGMKIV
-189 VDCANG
+189 VDSANG

-201 PDTLRDL
+201 PDTLKDL
-208 GAEVIAIANTP
+208 GADVIAIANAP
-219 DGFNINEACGAVH
+219 DGFNINSNCGAVH
-232 PETLAATVLAHG
+232 PQTLAASVLAHG
-244 ADVGV
+244 ADVGI

-259 LVDETGATVD
+259 MVDETGAEIN

-277 AREMQAAGTLSGD
+277 ARAMQAAGTLTGN

-297 TNGGIE
+297 TNGGIDR
-303 PFLHDLGLTLHRTS
+303 FLEGLGLALHRTS

-326 MRGDGLNLGGESSGH
+326 MRREGVNLGGESSGH
-341 ILLTSLCTSGDG
+341 ILMTSLSTSGDG
-353 LIAALQMLHLLVKS
+353 LIAALQMLHLLSKS
-367 DLPASKLFH
+367 DQPASRLFR
-376 AFAPDHQKL
+376 AFDPRAQKL
-385 KNLRG
+385 VNLEG
-390 LDREVLTRQP
+390 IDPAVLSRQ
-400 VVEGLAAIEARI
+400 VVVDTLAAIDAKI
-412 AGEARILV
+412 AGSARTLV
-420 RPSGTE
+420 RPSGTQS
-426 ELIRVMVEA
+426 LIRVMVEA
-435 KDEDRLDA
+435 DDEARLDA
-443 VMHEII
+443 VMQEII
-449 LLIEDEANKAV
+449 LLIESEAGKTE

>member
-1 MAGMFGTDGVRAR
+1 MAGIFGTDGVRAR

-20 TAEAVVRLALAAGR
+20 TAEAIVRLALAAGR

-40 SKANA
+40 PEAST
-45 GAKGHAGRPLVVIG
+45 GRPIVVIG

-88 PMPTPGVAHLT
+88 PMPTPGVAYLT

-126 PDGYKLADEI
+126 PDGCKLADEI
-136 EQGISDLAAGSIELS
+136 EDGISALAAGSIELS
-151 EPAALGR
+151 APAALGR

-176 LPGDVRFDGLKVV
+176 LPSDARFDGLKVV

-208 GAEVIAIANTP
+208 GAEVVAIANAP
-219 DGFNINEACGAVH
+219 DGFNINSECGAVH
-232 PETLAATVLAHG
+232 PEVLAATVLAHG

-259 LVDETGATVD
+259 LVDETGAVIN

-277 AREMQAAGTLSGD
+277 ARAMQQAGTLAGN

-303 PFLHDLGLTLHRTS
+303 PFLDGLGLTLHRTQ
-317 VGDRYVLER
+317 VGDRYVLAR
-326 MRGDGLNLGGESSGH
+326 MQEEGLNLGGESSGH
-341 ILLTSLCTSGDG
+341 ILLTSLSTSGDG
-353 LIAALQMLHLLVKS
+353 LIAALQMLQLLVQTGQ
-367 DLPASKLFH
+367 PASQLFQ
-376 AFAPDHQKL
+376 AFAPNHQKL
-385 KNLRG
+385 RNLKG
-390 LDREVLTRQP
+390 IEREVLARP
-400 VVEGLAAIEARI
+400 AVVDRLAAIEAEI
-412 AGEARILV
+412 AGKARILV

-426 ELIRVMVEA
+426 SLIRVMVESA
-435 KDEDRLDA
+435 DEARLDA
-443 VMHEII
+443 VMQEII
-449 LLIEDEANKAV
+449 LLIENEAEKAS

>member
-1 MAGMFGTDGVRAR
+1 MAGMFGTDGVRSR
-14 VNTGAM
+14 VNTGTM
-20 TAEAVVRLALAAGR
+20 TAEAIVRLALASGR

-40 SKANA
+40 PE
-45 GAKGHAGRPLVVIG
+45 GRTGRPLVVIG

-88 PMPTPGVAHLT
+88 PMPTPGVAYLT

-126 PDGYKLADEI
+126 PDGYKLADRI
-136 EQGISDLAAGSIELS
+136 EEGISDLAAGSIELS
-151 EPAALGR
+151 APAELGR
-158 ASRML
+158 AARML

-176 LPGDVRFDGLKVV
+176 LPSEVRFDGLKIV

-208 GAEVIAIANTP
+208 GADVTVIANDP
-219 DGFNINEACGAVH
+219 DGFNINDGCGAVH
-232 PETLAATVLAHG
+232 PEALAARVVETG
-244 ADVGV
+244 ADIGI

-259 LVDETGATVD
+259 LVDETGMVID

-277 AREMQAAGTLSGD
+277 AGAMQQAGTLKGGG
-290 AVVGTVM
+290 VVGTMM

-303 PFLHDLGLTLHRTS
+303 PFLDRLGLVLHRTR
-317 VGDRYVLER
+317 VGDRYVLEA
-326 MRGDGLNLGGESSGH
+326 MRDHGINLGGESSGH
-341 ILLTSLCTSGDG
+341 ILMTSLSTSGDG
-353 LIAALQMLHLLVKS
+353 LIAALQMLRLLADGDRPASSLFHVFTPKCQKMENLRGFERAVL
-367 DLPASKLFH
+367 DLPA
-376 AFAPDHQKL
+376 
-385 KNLRG
+385 
-390 LDREVLTRQP
+390 
-400 VVEGLAAIEARI
+400 VVDGIAGIESGLA
-412 AGEARILV
+412 GKGRILV
-420 RPSGTE
+420 RASGTE
-426 ELIRVMVEA
+426 NLLRVMVEA
-435 KDEDRLDA
+435 DDEA
-443 VMHEII
+443 VVDSTIREII
-449 LLIEDEANKAV
+449 LLIEREAENT

>member
-20 TAEAVVRLALAAGR
+20 TAEAIVRLALASGR

-40 SKANA
+40 PE
-45 GAKGHAGRPLVVIG
+45 GRTGRPLVVIG

-88 PMPTPGVAHLT
+88 PMPTPGVAYLT

-136 EQGISDLAAGSIELS
+136 EDGISDLAAGSIELS

-158 ASRML
+158 AARML

-176 LPGDVRFDGLKVV
+176 VPSDVRFDGLKIV

-208 GAEVIAIANTP
+208 GAEVTVIANDP
-219 DGFNINEACGAVH
+219 DGFNINDGCGAVH
-232 PETLAATVLAHG
+232 PETLAARVLEVG
-244 ADVGV
+244 ADIGI

-259 LVDETGATVD
+259 LVDETGAVID

-277 AREMQAAGTLSGD
+277 ARTMQEAGTLTGGGI
-290 AVVGTVM
+290 VGTMM

-303 PFLHDLGLTLHRTS
+303 PFLADLGLTLHRTR
-317 VGDRYVLER
+317 VGDRYVLEA
-326 MRGDGLNLGGESSGH
+326 MRQHDINLGGESSGH
-341 ILLTSLCTSGDG
+341 ILMTSLSTSGDG
-353 LIAALQMLHLLVKS
+353 LIAALQMLCLLS
-367 DLPASKLFH
+367 RDDRPASRLFH
-376 AFAPDHQKL
+376 AFTPKCQKM

-390 LDREVLTRQP
+390 VARAVLELP
-400 VVEGLAAIEARI
+400 GVVEGLAGIETGLADR
-412 AGEARILV
+412 GRCLV
-420 RPSGTE
+420 RASGTE
-426 ELIRVMVEA
+426 SLLRVMVEA
-435 KDEDRLDA
+435 DDETLVDSTIS
-443 VMHEII
+443 EII
-449 LLIEDEANKAV
+449 FLIEAEADKNT

>member
-1 MAGMFGTDGVRAR
+1 MAGIFGTDGVRAR

-20 TAEAVVRLALAAGR
+20 TAEAIVRLALAAGR

-40 SKANA
+40 PEAA
-45 GAKGHAGRPLVVIG
+45 AGRPIVVIG

-88 PMPTPGVAHLT
+88 PMPTPGVAYLT
-99 MSLRAHL
+99 MALRAHL

-126 PDGYKLADEI
+126 PDGCKLADEI
-136 EQGISDLAAGSIELS
+136 EDGISALAAGSIELS
-151 EPAALGR
+151 APVALGR

-176 LPGDVRFDGLKVV
+176 LPSDARFDGLKVV

-208 GAEVIAIANTP
+208 GAEVVAIANAP
-219 DGFNINEACGAVH
+219 DGFNINSECGAVH
-232 PETLAATVLAHG
+232 PEVLAATVLAHG

-259 LVDETGATVD
+259 LVDETGAVIN

-277 AREMQAAGTLSGD
+277 ARAMQQAGTLAGN

-303 PFLHDLGLTLHRTS
+303 PFLDGLGLTLHRTQ
-317 VGDRYVLER
+317 VGDRYVLAR
-326 MRGDGLNLGGESSGH
+326 MQEEGLNLGGESSGH
-341 ILLTSLCTSGDG
+341 ILLTSLSTSGDG
-353 LIAALQMLHLLVKS
+353 LIAALQMLQLLVQTGQ
-367 DLPASKLFH
+367 PASQLFQ
-376 AFAPDHQKL
+376 AFAPNHQKL
-385 KNLRG
+385 RNLKG
-390 LDREVLTRQP
+390 IDRAVLTLP
-400 VVEGLAAIEARI
+400 SVVEGLAAIEARI
-412 AGEARILV
+412 AGDARILV

-426 ELIRVMVEA
+426 SLIRVMVESS
-435 KDEDRLDA
+435 DEARLDA
-443 VMHEII
+443 TMQEII
-449 LLIEDEANKAV
+449 LLIENEAGKAS

>member
-1 MAGMFGTDGVRAR
+1 MAGIFGTDGVRAR

-20 TAEAVVRLALAAGR
+20 TAEAIVRLALAAGR

-40 SKANA
+40 PEAS
-45 GAKGHAGRPLVVIG
+45 AGRPIVVIG

-88 PMPTPGVAHLT
+88 PMPTPGVAYLT

-126 PDGYKLADEI
+126 PDGCKLADEI
-136 EQGISDLAAGSIELS
+136 EDGISALAAGSIELS
-151 EPAALGR
+151 APDALGR

-176 LPGDVRFDGLKVV
+176 LPSDARFDGLKVV

-208 GAEVIAIANTP
+208 GAEVVAIANAP
-219 DGFNINEACGAVH
+219 DGFNINSECGAVH
-232 PETLAATVLAHG
+232 PEALAATVLAHG

-259 LVDETGATVD
+259 LVDESGAVIN

-277 AREMQAAGTLSGD
+277 ARAMQQAGTLTGN

-303 PFLHDLGLTLHRTS
+303 PFLDSLGLTLHRTQ
-317 VGDRYVLER
+317 VGDRYVLAR
-326 MRGDGLNLGGESSGH
+326 MQQEGLNLGGESSGH
-341 ILLTSLCTSGDG
+341 ILQTSLTTSGDG
-353 LIAALQMLHLLVKS
+353 LIAALQMLQLLVQTGQ
-367 DLPASKLFH
+367 PASQLFQ
-376 AFAPDHQKL
+376 AFAPNHQKL
-385 KNLRG
+385 RNLKG
-390 LDREVLTRQP
+390 IDREVLARP
-400 VVEGLAAIEARI
+400 AVVDRLAAIEVEI
-412 AGEARILV
+412 AGKARILV

-426 ELIRVMVEA
+426 SLIRVMVESA
-435 KDEDRLDA
+435 DEAHLDA
-443 VMHEII
+443 VMREII
-449 LLIEDEANKAV
+449 LLIESESEKSA

>member
-20 TAEAVVRLALAAGR
+20 TAEAIVRLALASGR

-40 SKANA
+40 PE
-45 GAKGHAGRPLVVIG
+45 GRTGRPLVVIG

-66 YMVEAA
+66 YMVESA

-88 PMPTPGVAHLT
+88 PMPTPGVAYLT

-151 EPAALGR
+151 ADLGR
-158 ASRML
+158 AARML

-176 LPGDVRFDGLKVV
+176 LPSDVRFDGVKVV

-208 GAEVIAIANTP
+208 GAEVTTMATAP
-219 DGFNINEACGAVH
+219 DGFNINEGCGAVH
-232 PETLAATVLAHG
+232 PQALAAQVVETG
-244 ADVGV
+244 ADIGI

-259 LVDETGATVD
+259 LVDETGAVID

-277 AREMQAAGTLSGD
+277 VSAMQQAGTLTGGG
-290 AVVGTVM
+290 VVGTMM

-303 PFLHDLGLTLHRTS
+303 PFLDELGLALHRTQ
-317 VGDRYVLER
+317 VGDRYVLAA
-326 MRGDGLNLGGESSGH
+326 MRRNGINLGGESSGH
-341 ILLTSLCTSGDG
+341 ILMTSLSTSGDG
-353 LIAALQMLHLLVKS
+353 LIAALQMLRLLAR
-367 DLPASKLFH
+367 DDRPASKLFH
-376 AFAPDHQKL
+376 AFTPKCQKME
-385 KNLRG
+385 NLRG
-390 LDREVLTRQP
+390 VDRAILDLPAVGD
-400 VVEGLAAIEARI
+400 GLAVIESGL
-412 AGEARILV
+412 AGRGRILV
-420 RPSGTE
+420 RASGTE
-426 ELIRVMVEA
+426 SLLRVMVEA
-435 KDEDRLDA
+435 DDEALVDSTIS
-443 VMHEII
+443 EII
-449 LLIEDEANKAV
+449 LLIESEAKNNA

>member
-20 TAEAVVRLALAAGR
+20 TAEAVVRLALASGR

-40 SKANA
+40 PEQRT
-45 GAKGHAGRPLVVIG
+45 GRPLVVIG

-66 YMVEAA
+66 YMIEAA

-88 PMPTPGVAHLT
+88 PMPTPGVAYLT

-126 PDGYKLADEI
+126 PDGFKLDDEI
-136 EQGISDLAAGSIELS
+136 EDGISRLAAGSIELS

-158 ASRML
+158 AARML

-176 LPGDVRFDGLKVV
+176 LPSDVRFDGLKIV

-208 GAEVIAIANTP
+208 GAAVIAMANEP
-219 DGFNINEACGAVH
+219 DGFNINDGCGAVH
-232 PETLAATVLAHG
+232 PQALADRVRQEG
-244 ADVGV
+244 ADIGI

-259 LVDETGATVD
+259 LVDENGHVID

-277 AREMQAAGTLSGD
+277 ARSMQEAGTLTGGGI
-290 AVVGTVM
+290 VGTVM

-303 PFLHDLGLTLHRTS
+303 PFLAGLGLDLHRTK

-326 MRGDGLNLGGESSGH
+326 MRQQGINLGGESSGH
-341 ILLTSLCTSGDG
+341 VLMTSLSTSGDG
-353 LIAALQMLHLLVKS
+353 LIAALQMLWLLS
-367 DLPASKLFH
+367 ADDRPASRLFH
-376 AFAPDHQKL
+376 AFTPKHQKL
-385 KNLRG
+385 ENMRG
-390 LDREVLTRQP
+390 IDRAVLGLP
-400 VVEGLAAIEARI
+400 AVESELARI
-412 AGEARILV
+412 AADLAGRGGSWSAR
-420 RPSGTE
+420 RAP
-426 ELIRVMVEA
+426 
-435 KDEDRLDA
+435 
-443 VMHEII
+443 
-449 LLIEDEANKAV
+449 KA